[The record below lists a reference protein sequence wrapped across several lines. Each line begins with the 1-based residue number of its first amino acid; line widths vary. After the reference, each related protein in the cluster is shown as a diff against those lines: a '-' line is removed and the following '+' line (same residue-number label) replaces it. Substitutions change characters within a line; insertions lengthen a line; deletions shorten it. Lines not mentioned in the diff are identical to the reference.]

1 MQRRPTMLCTFFENG
16 FLKQKTKTEAKFGPL
31 SIYQNIIG
39 SRTRTDTHIDGE
51 VIGREW
57 HEGPLCDR
65 LYRLP
70 AAVCLQNF

>member
-1 MQRRPTMLCTFFENG
+1 MYIFRKRI
-16 FLKQKTKTEAKFGPL
+16 FLKRKLELKL
-31 SIYQNIIG
+31 SLALYQRQNIIR
-39 SRTRTDTHIDGE
+39 SRTHTDTHIDGE